1 MVLAWGPEQASGLA
15 RERVAASA
23 QVQEPDRAREAV
35 PELAQAVVPAWASVQ
50 GPDQN
55 QARAP
60 ARGLEMVKVWESA
73 RERAAVPVQGW
84 ERDPARRAQPEPV
97 QAEALVQELVQG
109 QGSGQAQA

>member
-1 MVLAWGPEQASGLA
+1 M
-15 RERVAASA
+15 
-23 QVQEPDRAREAV
+23 
-35 PELAQAVVPAWASVQ
+35 VPAWASVQ

-60 ARGLEMVKVWESA
+60 ARGLETVKVWEPA

-84 ERDPARRAQPEPV
+84 EPDPARRAVPEPV
-97 QAEALVQELVQG
+97 QAEALVQALVQG